1 MMMREMIF
9 SRRRI
14 VRHMDMEGFRLAS
27 VAFRAV
33 AVIVAVIAGMAEGLA
48 QTDAQFSQYYE
59 VSQVYNPA
67 SVGNTDN
74 IAIRAGGR
82 MQWVG
87 IENAPVSFLGAAN
100 MPFKLGKKKIGLGVV
115 VDTEKYGLFNSL
127 SVGADVAYKFKK
139 FGGEWSVGLGVG
151 MYDQRFRGTEVE
163 LPDDDDY
170 HQGADDAIPTQDIHG
185 TALDLS
191 AGIWYHRPNVWAG
204 LSATH
209 LTSPT
214 ITMKSEGTENTEQ
227 LINYEF
233 NAARTLY
240 LMGGCNIPVKN
251 TLFELM
257 PSALIK
263 TDFTFFT
270 GEATL
275 RARYNKFL
283 IFGLGYRWQ
292 DAVTASVAIEIK
304 EFFVGYAFDW
314 STTAI
319 ARASS
324 GSHEVFLGYSM
335 KLDLSDK
342 NKNRHKSVRIM

>member
-1 MMMREMIF
+1 MRNTHQALKI
-9 SRRRI
+9 
-14 VRHMDMEGFRLAS
+14 LA
-27 VAFRAV
+27 AIIMA
-33 AVIVAVIAGMAEGLA
+33 ALAGGYNAANA

-59 VSQVYNPA
+59 VTQFYNPA

-74 IAIRAGGR
+74 IAIRAGSR
-82 MQWVG
+82 LQWVG
-87 IENAPVSFLGAAN
+87 IDNAPVSFLGAAN
-100 MPFKLGKKKIGLGVV
+100 MPMKLGKKRIGLGVV

-127 SVGADVAYKFKK
+127 SLGADVAYKFKK
-139 FGGEWSVGLGVG
+139 LGGEWSVGVSVG
-151 MYDQRFRGTEVE
+151 MYDQRFRGSEVD

-191 AGIWYHRPNVWAG
+191 AGIWYARPNVWAG
-204 LSATH
+204 FSATH

-257 PSALIK
+257 PSALVK
-263 TDFTFFT
+263 TDFTFFS

-283 IFGLGYRWQ
+283 LFGLGYRWN
-292 DAVTASVAIEIK
+292 DAVTASVGVEIK
-304 EFFVGYAFDW
+304 EFYVGYAFDY
-314 STTAI
+314 STSAI
-319 ARASS
+319 AKASG

-342 NKNRHKSVRIM
+342 NKNKHKSVRIM